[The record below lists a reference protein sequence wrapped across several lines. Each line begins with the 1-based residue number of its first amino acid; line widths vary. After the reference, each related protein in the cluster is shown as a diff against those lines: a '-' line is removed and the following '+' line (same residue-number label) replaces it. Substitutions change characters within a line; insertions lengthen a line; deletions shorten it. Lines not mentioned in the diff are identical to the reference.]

1 MRDVARKNKLT
12 IDFDGFDILQKRV
25 TELGGDAKQAAENAL
40 VESHK
45 IVTQKVTAAM
55 VKHRESGDT
64 ADAIISAPVVKW
76 TGDTAA
82 VDVGFDIMGGGLPS
96 IFLMYGTPRHAVK
109 NQYGTPKKPGAKTE
123 ANGVTQDKK
132 LFDAIFG
139 SKVNNKI
146 ADRQAAIFAAAIEKK
161 KGGG

>member
-1 MRDVARKNKLT
+1 MARKNKLT
-12 IDFDGFDILQKRV
+12 IDFDGFDILQKRL

-82 VDVGFDIMGGGLPS
+82 VDVGFDIVGGGLPS
-96 IFLMYGTPRHAVK
+96 IFLMYGTQLYGQPHITPDRNLYNAV
-109 NQYGTPKKPGAKTE
+109 YGAQTRKEIRAVQE
-123 ANGVTQDKK
+123 AEYSN
-132 LFDAIFG
+132 
-139 SKVNNKI
+139 
-146 ADRQAAIFAAAIEKK
+146 AIERAMKK
-161 KGGG
+161 

>member
-1 MRDVARKNKLT
+1 MARKNKLT
-12 IDFDGFDILQKRV
+12 IDFDGFDILQKRLA
-25 TELGGDAKQAAENAL
+25 ELGGDAKQAAENAL

-96 IFLMYGTPRHAVK
+96 IFLMYGTQLYGQPHITPDRNLYNAV
-109 NQYGTPKKPGAKTE
+109 YGAQTRKEIRAVQEAEYSKAVERAMKK
-123 ANGVTQDKK
+123 
-132 LFDAIFG
+132 
-139 SKVNNKI
+139 
-146 ADRQAAIFAAAIEKK
+146 
-161 KGGG
+161 